1 MQVVLLK
8 DIKRLGNT
16 GELREVADGYAR
28 NYLIPR
34 GLAAAATAAA
44 RQQAAEQVA
53 VQARQERAE
62 QEHAAQQA
70 AKMENIELVFAAKAG
85 ESGRLYGSITKAD
98 IAEQLSE
105 KIGAEVDRR
114 KIILDEPIKEL
125 GTSTVEVHLHS
136 AVSTTITVIVE
147 AQGE

>member
-8 DIKRLGNT
+8 DVKRLGKT
-16 GELREVADGYAR
+16 GELHDVSDGYAR

-44 RQQAAEQVA
+44 RQQAAEQA
-53 VQARQERAE
+53 AAQAREERAE
-62 QEHAAQQA
+62 QERAAQQA

-85 ESGRLYGSITKAD
+85 EAGRLYGSITKAD
-98 IAEQLSE
+98 IAEKL
-105 KIGAEVDRR
+105 AEETGMDVDRR
-114 KIILDEPIKEL
+114 KIMLDEPIKEL
-125 GTSTVEVHLHS
+125 GTSTVEVQLHS
-136 AVSTTITVIVE
+136 AVSTTVKVIVE